1 MRPKFLLALLLV
13 VLAVVGAAFVLNQLL
28 TGHPAP
34 PPPARATATLTT
46 SAPVAPSAAPIPAVS
61 SLPVMPTPATTNAWT
76 PEQRQA
82 AIEAE
87 TDRLQQWSANDDPAS
102 LSHIL
107 ADLTHSE
114 KEIRQ
119 AAIEAAKQYGSRD
132 AIPVL
137 KDAAANTSDT
147 KEQMDLL
154 AAAEFLSLPPIADE
168 AVQQPKTPE
177 QIQAAE
183 QKQAQRQKRLQR

>member
-1 MRPKFLLALLLV
+1 
-13 VLAVVGAAFVLNQLL
+13 
-28 TGHPAP
+28 
-34 PPPARATATLTT
+34 
-46 SAPVAPSAAPIPAVS
+46 
-61 SLPVMPTPATTNAWT
+61 MPTPATTNAWT